1 MKRPV
6 SLRRRLIMGMLGLV
20 ALGLVALGA
29 LTYVVLE
36 HISVKEAG
44 NTLNATLHA
53 ASGALDD
60 LRVQAPSPS
69 HNQVDDVLQPLLSG
83 ANEVLVWVP
92 DAGEP
97 QVIANYGL
105 DQQDLQARLVDQ
117 LLRLSA
123 TPEAAK
129 PGPLLSSAA
138 MEVDGVRFY
147 VVGTEVPGGRL
158 FAAESLSTMNKTLN
172 SLLLAEVII
181 GGLLLL
187 LLAGVGVLV
196 VRRGLRPLEGIVQ
209 TAVAI
214 TRGDRGQRIPLAGDS
229 EVGRV
234 SAALNQMLDET
245 EASFAA
251 QRASEQRLRQ
261 FIADASHELRTP
273 LSSVRS
279 YAELLRTGAASTS
292 ADRTLATQRIES
304 EAARMSELVEDL
316 LLLARLDMGRPL
328 RAERVDLAT
337 LVYEAVA
344 DENAI
349 DPDRPREVSVD
360 GSVEVSGD
368 ANRLRQVLVNLLAN
382 ARMHTPPGTA
392 IQVCAQGGERI
403 TLVVADEGP
412 GLSAEQLPRVFERFY
427 RVDAARTH
435 RSGGGSGVG
444 LGLSI
449 VAAIVAAHHGT
460 VRAEGALGAGARF
473 TVTLPPARSTDDR
486 PVVSA

>member
-1 MKRPV
+1 MSRPA
-6 SLRRRLIMGMLGLV
+6 SLRRRLITGMLGLV

-36 HISVKEAG
+36 RISLKEAG
-44 NTLNATLHA
+44 NTVTTTLHA
-53 ASGALDD
+53 ATGALAD
-60 LRVQAPSPS
+60 LRVQAPSPTPAQLR
-69 HNQVDDVLQPLLSG
+69 NVLLPLLSTG
-83 ANEVLVWVP
+83 PQALIWLPADGDPLVVTYLEQSSSVVN
-92 DAGEP
+92 G
-97 QVIANYGL
+97 
-105 DQQDLQARLVDQ
+105 LVDQ
-117 LLRLSA
+117 VRMLAELPAQPKFTQPVDSNSVSTHDLRFTVA
-123 TPEAAK
+123 GA
-129 PGPLLSSAA
+129 
-138 MEVDGVRFY
+138 
-147 VVGTEVPGGRL
+147 EVPGGWV
-158 FAAESLSTMNKTLN
+158 FAAESLSAMNKTLN

-187 LLAGVGVLV
+187 LLAGLGVLV
-196 VRRGLRPLEGIVQ
+196 VRRGLRPLDSIVH
-209 TAVAI
+209 TAEAI

-251 QRASEQRLRQ
+251 QRASEQQLRQ

-273 LSSVRS
+273 LASVRS
-279 YAELLRTGAASTS
+279 YAELLRTGAASTTE
-292 ADRTLATQRIES
+292 DRTLATQRIES
-304 EAARMSELVEDL
+304 EAGRMSELVEDL

-360 GSVEVSGD
+360 GAVEVSGD

-382 ARMHTPPGTA
+382 ARMHTPPGTP
-392 IQVCAQGGERI
+392 IQVCARGDERVTI
-403 TLVVADEGP
+403 VVADQGP
-412 GLSAEQLPRVFERFY
+412 GLSAEQLTRVFERFY
-427 RVDAARTH
+427 RADAARTH

-449 VAAIVAAHHGT
+449 VAAIVVAHHGT
-460 VRAEGALGAGARF
+460 VKAEGALGAGARF
-473 TVTLPPARSTDDR
+473 TVTLPPAPTKDTR